1 MHVLRVPGGHQEG
14 DAASQSRGLGS
25 KDPAHKNNDLG
36 GPFDI
41 QPQLVELS
49 GRNKSLPFGDERW
62 LLGQGEPEKAIEDR
76 RDLAAKI
83 CLVSG
88 V

>member
-1 MHVLRVPGGHQEG
+1 MLLPRAE
-14 DAASQSRGLGS
+14 DWEA
-25 KDPAHKNNDLG
+25 KTPANKNNDLG

-41 QPQLVELS
+41 QPELVELS
-49 GRNKSLPFGDERW
+49 GRNKSLPLGDERW
-62 LLGQGEPEKAIEDR
+62 LLGQRELEEAIDDR